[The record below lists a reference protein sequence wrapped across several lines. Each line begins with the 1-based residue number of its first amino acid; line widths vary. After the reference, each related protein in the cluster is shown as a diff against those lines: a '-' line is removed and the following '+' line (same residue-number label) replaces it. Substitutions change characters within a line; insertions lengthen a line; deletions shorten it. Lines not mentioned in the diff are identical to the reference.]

1 VLSATEAK
9 VAAFMAVFDHGAT
22 TRLFYHLDA
31 VAGIQPMN

>member
-22 TRLFYHLDA
+22 TGCSTNLDA